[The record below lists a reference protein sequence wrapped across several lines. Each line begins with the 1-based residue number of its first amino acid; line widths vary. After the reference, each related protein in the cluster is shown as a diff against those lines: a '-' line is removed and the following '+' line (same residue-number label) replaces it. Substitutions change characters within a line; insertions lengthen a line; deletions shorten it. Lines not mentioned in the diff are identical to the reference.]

1 MDETGSSAGR
11 LPYREWLDRVVQ
23 FHSRARGDAR
33 SDSNHD
39 LALFLKEP
47 LECWLEI
54 KRLCELYDDFLDD
67 DAFIDTKP
75 YPANRW
81 SARTPSMRKI
91 HRNGIEMCPRK
102 HGRSEERRVG
112 KEC

>member
-1 MDETGSSAGR
+1 MDETSPSAGWFLFGER
-11 LPYREWLDRVVQ
+11 LDRVVL
-23 FHSRARGDAR
+23 FHLRARGDAH

-75 YPANRW
+75 YPANCW

-91 HRNGIEMCPRK
+91 HRNGIEL
-102 HGRSEERRVG
+102 
-112 KEC
+112 